1 MGKKH
6 SGILHNHQ
14 TLISLAQRILDIVVI
29 VGTLAMSLW
38 SLGLAWE
45 LQHTTVAVIA
55 VFLFHFTSELDSLYI
70 SWRGLSLFKEL
81 KKALA
86 HWFITASLIF
96 LSVNLL
102 FVSYLASEKLQLFWF
117 TLSAAFLTTYR
128 IALRI
133 LLKALRSKGHNTRTV
148 VIAGAGELGLQLASK
163 MNESPSL
170 GLIFKGF
177 YDDSENP
184 KYPDKVRGS
193 LEQLVLDCKSGEID
207 RVYLALPMRAEER
220 LKWLMKELADS
231 TASVYLVPDIF
242 TFNLLHSRS
251 DVISGIP
258 TISIYDSPL
267 DGSNALIK
275 RLEDLI
281 VSSLILVLI
290 SPILLTIAIAVK
302 LTSKGPVIFK
312 QNRYGIDGKPIKVW
326 KFRSM
331 KVMEDGAK
339 VTQAT
344 KNDSRLTPIG
354 SFLRRTSLDELPQ
367 FFNVITG
374 QMSIVGPRPHAV
386 AHNEE
391 YRKLIEGYM
400 LRHKVKPGITGWAQ
414 INGWRGETDTLEK
427 MEKRIEFDLEY
438 IRNWSLWFDI
448 KIIIGTVFKGFI
460 NKNAY

>member
-6 SGILHNHQ
+6 SGILHSHQ
-14 TLISLAQRILDIVVI
+14 TLVSLTQRVLDIAVIIGCLVLSLFVV
-29 VGTLAMSLW
+29 GQD
-38 SLGLAWE
+38 WE
-45 LQHTTVAVIA
+45 LQHTTVAILA
-55 VFLFHFTSELDSLYI
+55 VFLFHFTSELDNLYI
-70 SWRGLSLFKEL
+70 SWRGLSVFKEV
-81 KKALA
+81 KKAIV
-86 HWFITASLIF
+86 HWFVTASILF
-96 LSVNLL
+96 LAIS
-102 FVSYLASEKLQLFWF
+102 FVFTEYLQPEKLQLLWF
-117 TLSAAFLTTYR
+117 VSTAVSLVCYR
-128 IALRI
+128 FALR
-133 LLKALRSKGHNTRTV
+133 LLLRVLRKNGHNTRTV
-148 VIAGAGELGLQLASK
+148 VIAGAGDLGNQLATRISA
-163 MNESPSL
+163 SPSL

-177 YDDSENP
+177 YDDSETP
-184 KYPDKVRGS
+184 KHPEQVRGNLES
-193 LEQLVLDCKSGEID
+193 LVEDCKSGEID

-220 LKWLMKELADS
+220 LKWLMKELADT

-258 TISIYDSPL
+258 TISLYDSPL

-275 RLEDLI
+275 RIEDI
-281 VSSLILVLI
+281 VIGSAILVLI
-290 SPILLTIAIAVK
+290 SPFLIAIAAAVK

-331 KVMEDGAK
+331 KVMEDGGK

-354 SFLRRTSLDELPQ
+354 GFIRRTSLDELPQ
-367 FFNVITG
+367 FINVITG

-414 INGWRGETDTLEK
+414 VNGWRGETDTLDK
-427 MEKRIEFDLEY
+427 MEKRIEYDLEY